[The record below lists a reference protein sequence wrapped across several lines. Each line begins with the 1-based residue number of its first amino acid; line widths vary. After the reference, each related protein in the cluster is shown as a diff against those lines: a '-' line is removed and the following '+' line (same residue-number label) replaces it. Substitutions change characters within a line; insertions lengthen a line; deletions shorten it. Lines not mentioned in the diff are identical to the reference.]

1 MSEKT
6 ELLQRMSDDVFE
18 MDDEDIIPACEEY
31 INDGYEALDGIMEGL
46 VDGMSRAG
54 RLYEEEEYFVSDIL
68 LCADAMYA
76 GLDLL
81 KPHLE
86 QKAESEVRT
95 AVIGVIE
102 GDTHDIG
109 KNLVKTMMET
119 GGYRVIDLGKD
130 VPLQNFVDTVEK
142 EHADVLC
149 MSTLMTTT
157 MEGMGTVI
165 DMLKERGLR
174 DNVKVMIGGAPITQ
188 VLPIKSAPIHFR
200 PTPWMRSNRRIVC
213 WESVKA

>member
-54 RLYEEEEYFVSDIL
+54 QLYEEEEYFVSDIL

-188 VLPIKSAPIHFR
+188 VFADKIGADTFSPNA
-200 PTPWMRSNRRIVC
+200 VDA
-213 WESVKA
+213 VKQADRLLGIG

>member
-1 MSEKT
+1 
-6 ELLQRMSDDVFE
+6 
-18 MDDEDIIPACEEY
+18 
-31 INDGYEALDGIMEGL
+31 MEGL
-46 VDGMSRAG
+46 VDGMTRAG
-54 RLYEEEEYFVSDIL
+54 KMYEEEEYFVSDIL

-76 GLDLL
+76 GVDVL
-81 KPHLE
+81 KPHLDQNTE
-86 QKAESEVRT
+86 AEEKV

-130 VPLQNFVDTVEK
+130 VPLQNFVDAVEK

-157 MEGMGTVI
+157 MEGMGTVVN
-165 DMLKERGLR
+165 MLKERGLR
-174 DNVKVMIGGAPITQ
+174 DSVKVMIGGAPITQ
-188 VLPIKSAPIHFR
+188 VFADKIGADTFSPNAVDAVHQADRLTGRK
-200 PTPWMRSNRRIVC
+200 
-213 WESVKA
+213 

>member
-1 MSEKT
+1 M
-6 ELLQRMSDDVFE
+6 
-18 MDDEDIIPACEEY
+18 
-31 INDGYEALDGIMEGL
+31 
-46 VDGMSRAG
+46 
-54 RLYEEEEYFVSDIL
+54 
-68 LCADAMYA
+68 
-76 GLDLL
+76 
-81 KPHLE
+81 
-86 QKAESEVRT
+86 RT

-188 VLPIKSAPIHFR
+188 VFADKIGADTFSPNA
-200 PTPWMRSNRRIVC
+200 VDA
-213 WESVKA
+213 VKQADRLLGIG